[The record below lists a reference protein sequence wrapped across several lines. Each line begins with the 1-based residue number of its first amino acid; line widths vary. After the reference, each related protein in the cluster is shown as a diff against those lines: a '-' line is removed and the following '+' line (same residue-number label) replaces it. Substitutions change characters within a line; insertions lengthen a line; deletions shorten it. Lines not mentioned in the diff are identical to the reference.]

1 MCLQDQPEDS
11 LLLPAS
17 ETPGEIAFSLG
28 QDVVDPSGYSYS
40 TQDSPTLV
48 SSTTSPLESYSVDV
62 SSSRDMPELE
72 LPPVADF
79 EVSSVPK
86 GNLNDYLEEFL
97 RSDIKRKAKERRM
110 KRMAILKMKRKTGSI
125 SFTGPKIRYENKRRI

>member
-11 LLLPAS
+11 LLLPVS
-17 ETPGEIAFSLG
+17 ETPGEVAFSLG
-28 QDVVDPSGYSYS
+28 QDVMDPSGYSYS
-40 TQDSPTLV
+40 TQDSPTLI
-48 SSTTSPLESYSVDV
+48 SSTTSTLESYSVDV
-62 SSSRDMPELE
+62 SSRDMPELE
-72 LPPVADF
+72 LPPVAAF
-79 EVSSVPK
+79 EVSLAPK

-125 SFTGPKIRYENKRRI
+125 SFTGPKIRYENKRRV

>member
-28 QDVVDPSGYSYS
+28 QDVMDPSGYSYS

-48 SSTTSPLESYSVDV
+48 SSTSPLESYTLDV
-62 SSSRDMPELE
+62 SNSQDMPELE
-72 LPPVADF
+72 LPPVAGF
-79 EVSSVPK
+79 EVSSVPT

-125 SFTGPKIRYENKRRI
+125 SFTGPKIRYENKRRV